1 MSDRVGTLKV
11 GGNYDQKLKSKIQDF
26 QSDLIQ
32 TVVSKEMQVVLAS
45 IEQSEL
51 DVKMG
56 WVVELGVR

>member
-1 MSDRVGTLKV
+1 MSDRVGTLEV
-11 GGNYDQKLKSKIQDF
+11 DGNYDQKLKSKIQDF

-51 DVKMG
+51 NVRMG